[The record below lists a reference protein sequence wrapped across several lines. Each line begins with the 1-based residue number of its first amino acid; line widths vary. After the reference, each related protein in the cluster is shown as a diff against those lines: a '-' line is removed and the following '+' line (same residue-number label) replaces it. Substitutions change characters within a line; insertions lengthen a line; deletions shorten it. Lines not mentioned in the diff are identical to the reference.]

1 MTEEEKREIEE
12 IAEENKKLLKEVAE
26 LDKKISEEL
35 RSVFPEAY
43 KKGCSKTACKN
54 QEAETAQKGRLGF
67 LLW

>member
-35 RSVFPEAY
+35 RGVFPEAY
-43 KKGCSKTACKN
+43 IKG
-54 QEAETAQKGRLGF
+54 EEE
-67 LLW
+67 